1 MLVVVQ
7 EEEALAQA
15 LANGNMGTQDDL
27 PPEEEEQLGDPEDE
41 AQQETLEQVCFALL
55 CFALS
60 PHCYDVCSLLQ
71 ESCCEL
77 QLTVKLCQD
86 LKFAVGCEL

>member
-27 PPEEEEQLGDPEDE
+27 PPEEEEQLGYPEDE
-41 AQQETLEQVCFALL
+41 PQQETLEQVCFALL
-55 CFALS
+55 CFALLCFALG
-60 PHCYDVCSLLQ
+60 PHCYDVCSLL
-71 ESCCEL
+71 
-77 QLTVKLCQD
+77 
-86 LKFAVGCEL
+86 